1 MSSTEREQEQTSD
14 VTVRRSPGRK
24 PAGRARTLLSGT
36 GWQVASQLIP
46 LIANLALTPYIIL
59 GLGTTRWGLLLS
71 ISVLTTMMGQLDGG
85 IGQAALRNF
94 TLHVGAGDERAATR
108 LLMNL
113 LALISIFG
121 IALTAVVFSIS
132 GNIVGLVKE
141 VPPDLVGEAV
151 FLLRVLTGV
160 IAFSMLRQLFASL
173 LFAHNVFFLNA
184 VAFVFGHVIYL
195 GGVLASIHNGWGLYG
210 VGVTFILQQVF
221 STLVIIPPALRLMD
235 FGQFSRL
242 SSRELK
248 EFFSYAWRVQVAGI
262 CTFMT
267 LGKDTLLASTLL
279 SADHGAY
286 YGQGASFAQQLRMLP
301 SQAMAPMQ
309 GILGRSVGGKGV
321 QDSVE
326 DFVAIQR
333 YWVLGVSG
341 WCAVGIPATYFGVR
355 AWLPEDFTIS
365 GQVSAVLLA
374 AHLFTLLPIPMK
386 LWALTLG
393 NAKVEVRY
401 GVALLVAS
409 FGLTFPFINIF
420 GVIGTVYATA
430 IGSLI
435 ATVFIQWN
443 SGRVMPVK
451 VPSFWRE
458 VPVAASL
465 VAAALTL
472 GIELLIDPW
481 VPGGPIG
488 LVLCGAAALPGVVLY
503 ALVTIGPARVRSLLV
518 KVAGRIRS
526 AN

>member
-1 MSSTEREQEQTSD
+1 
-14 VTVRRSPGRK
+14 
-24 PAGRARTLLSGT
+24 
-36 GWQVASQLIP
+36 LIP
-46 LIANLALTPYIIL
+46 LIANLALTPYIIR

-71 ISVLTTMMGQLDGG
+71 ITVLTTMMGQLDGG

-94 TLHVGAGDERAATR
+94 TLHVGAGDKRAATR

-113 LALISIFG
+113 LALISFFG
-121 IALTAVVFSIS
+121 VALTAVVFSSS
-132 GNIVGLVKE
+132 GAIVGLVKE
-141 VPPDLVGEAV
+141 VPPDLVSEAV

-160 IAFSMLRQLFASL
+160 IAFAMMRQLFASL
-173 LFAHNVFFLNA
+173 LFAHNVFFRNA
-184 VAFVFGHVIYL
+184 IAFVFGHVIYL
-195 GGVLASIHNGWGLYG
+195 TGVVASIHNGWGLYG

-221 STLVIIPPALRLMD
+221 STLVIIPPALRMMD
-235 FGQFSRL
+235 FGQLSRL
-242 SSRELK
+242 SRSELK
-248 EFFSYAWRVQVAGI
+248 DFFSYAWRVQVSGI

-309 GILGRSVGGKGV
+309 GILGRAVGGKGV

-341 WCAVGIPATYFGVR
+341 WCAVGIPATYFGVQ

-365 GQVSAVLLA
+365 GQVSAVLLV
-374 AHLFTLLPIPMK
+374 AHLFTLLPIPLK

-393 NAKVEVRY
+393 HAELEVRY
-401 GVALLVAS
+401 GVALLLAS
-409 FGLTFPFINIF
+409 FGLTFPFISLF

-430 IGSLI
+430 VGSLI
-435 ATVFIQWN
+435 ATVFIEWN
-443 SGRVMPVK
+443 SRRVMPVQ

-458 VPVAASL
+458 IPVPAAL
-465 VAAALTL
+465 AAGALTL
-472 GIELLIDPW
+472 GMELLVAPSI
-481 VPGGPIG
+481 PGGPIG
-488 LVLCGAAALPGVVLY
+488 LVLCGGAALPGVLLY
-503 ALVTIGPARVRSLLV
+503 GLVTIGPARIRSLLV
-518 KVAGRIRS
+518 RVVSRTRS
-526 AN
+526 AS